1 VEGSSE
7 HSNGPSGS
15 IKCWE
20 ILGVAVQLAPSQEG
34 LSSIKSVVR
43 RYWKVRPCLIT

>member
-20 ILGVAVQLAPSQEG
+20 ILGVDADLASPQEG
-34 LSSIKSVVR
+34 LSSMSN
-43 RYWKVRPCLIT
+43 